1 MKEYFKSI
9 RFRIWITF
17 VAFSLGTIGILLF
30 AQIILTPLFYGRM
43 KTQEYITASNTI
55 KSWMTS
61 DGWSPY
67 LKSDINNLKNAVG
80 QLATTHQFE
89 IIINIPDVS
98 TTIYASRS
106 GGNDILAPNVGN
118 ELKGALLNAK
128 NGTIIT
134 KTENNGM
141 EGVILATYID
151 LGAPT
156 PDFSFGLADS
166 GGEAYALM
174 SDAQAQNG
182 IIAYILIFGYTE
194 PIGTTLSIVNSL
206 SFICSNIILVG
217 ACIVS
222 IMISSHIANPLVKIS
237 KNAGKLITGEFKMEV
252 GKNEYDEIANLTENL
267 NTASAEI
274 EKTETLRR
282 DIMANVSH
290 DLRTPLTMIK
300 AYAEMIRDL
309 SGNNPEKR
317 EKHLQVII
325 DETDRLTLLVSDI
338 LNLSKLESGV
348 TPMNL
353 SVFDFSEHLKEIIN
367 RFSLLDDAKDY
378 QVTLEAEDGII
389 INADQQKIEQ
399 VVYNLV
405 NNAIN
410 YIGEDMQVRVRLFRK
425 GSDAARFEVSD
436 RGVGIP
442 AEKLPYIWDRYYK
455 IDRSE
460 NHKRAVKGTGLGL
473 SIVKNIFKEHGFAY
487 GCDSKPGEGSTFWF
501 EFNIYKPKP
510 KAEEKEL
517 LKP

>member
-43 KTQEYITASNTI
+43 KTQEYMTASDKI

-67 LKSDINNLKNAVG
+67 RKSDISNLKDAVG
-80 QLATTHQFE
+80 KLATTHQFE
-89 IIINIPDVS
+89 IIINLPMVS
-98 TTIYASRS
+98 GTIYASRS
-106 GGNDILAPNVGN
+106 GGNDILAQNVGD
-118 ELKGALLNAK
+118 EIKEALLNAK
-128 NGTIIT
+128 NGTIVT

-141 EGVILATYID
+141 DGVILATYIKAED
-151 LGAPT
+151 LDIGFINSKGENIPII
-156 PDFSFGLADS
+156 PDG
-166 GGEAYALM
+166 
-174 SDAQAQNG
+174 QNEDG
-182 IIAYILIFGYTE
+182 IMAYIFIFGYTE
-194 PIGTTLSIVNSL
+194 PIGTTLSIVNAL
-206 SFICSNIILVG
+206 SFICSNVILVG

-237 KNAGKLITGEFKMEV
+237 KNAGKLITGDFKMEV
-252 GKNEYDEIANLTENL
+252 KKTEYDEIANLTENL
-267 NTASAEI
+267 NAASAEI
-274 EKTETLRR
+274 AKTETLRR
-282 DIMANVSH
+282 DLMANVSH

-325 DETDRLTLLVSDI
+325 DETDRLTLLVNDI

-348 TPMNL
+348 TPMNC
-353 SVFDFSEHLKEIIN
+353 SVFDFSAHLKDIIN
-367 RFSLLDDAKDY
+367 RFSLLDDTKDY
-378 QVTLEAEDGII
+378 HVILEAESGIM

-425 GSDAARFEVSD
+425 DSDTARFEVID

-473 SIVKNIFKEHGFAY
+473 SIVKNIFTEHGFAY
-487 GCDSKPGEGSTFWF
+487 GCDSTLGEGSAFWF
-501 EFNIYKPKP
+501 EFNTNPF
-510 KAEEKEL
+510 
-517 LKP
+517 

>member
-43 KTQEYITASNTI
+43 KTQEYITASDTI
-55 KSWMTS
+55 KSWMMS
-61 DGWSPY
+61 EGWSPY
-67 LKSDINNLKNAVG
+67 RKSDINALKEAVG
-80 QLATTHQFE
+80 NLATTHQFE
-89 IIINIPDVS
+89 IIINMPMVNG
-98 TTIYASRS
+98 TIYASRS
-106 GGNDILAPNVGN
+106 GGNDILAQNVGD
-118 ELKGALLNAK
+118 EVKAALQSAK

-141 EGVILATYID
+141 EGVILATYIKAGD
-151 LGAPT
+151 K
-156 PDFSFGLADS
+156 
-166 GGEAYALM
+166 
-174 SDAQAQNG
+174 AQNVNFG
-182 IIAYILIFGYTE
+182 FVDALNENITVISGDHSEDIMAYIFIFGYTE
-194 PIGTTLSIVNSL
+194 PIGTTLSIVNAL
-206 SFICSNIILVG
+206 SFICSNVILVG

-237 KNAGKLITGEFKMEV
+237 KNADKLITGDFKMEIR
-252 GKNEYDEIANLTENL
+252 KTEYDEIANLTENL
-267 NTASAEI
+267 NAASAEI
-274 EKTETLRR
+274 AKTETLRR
-282 DIMANVSH
+282 DLMANVSH
-290 DLRTPLTMIK
+290 DLKTPLTMIK

-325 DETDRLTLLVSDI
+325 DETDRLTLLVNDI

-348 TPMNL
+348 TPMDP
-353 SVFDFSEHLKEIIN
+353 SVFDFSQHLKDIIS
-367 RFSLLDDAKDY
+367 RFSLLDDTKDY
-378 QVTLEAEDGII
+378 HVILEAEDGIEMY
-389 INADQQKIEQ
+389 ADQQKIEQ

-410 YIGEDMQVRVRLFRK
+410 YIGEDMQVKVRLYRK
-425 GSDAARFEVSD
+425 DNDTARFEVID
-436 RGVGIP
+436 KGVGIP

-455 IDRSE
+455 VDRSE

-473 SIVKNIFKEHGFAY
+473 SIVKNIFIEHGFAY
-487 GCDSKPGEGSTFWF
+487 GCDSKVGEGSAFWF
-501 EFNIYKPKP
+501 EFRIYKPEVKT
-510 KAEEKEL
+510 EEKEL

>member
-30 AQIILTPLFYGRM
+30 AQLILTPLFYGRM
-43 KTQEYITASNTI
+43 KTQEYITASDTI

-61 DGWSPY
+61 EGWSPY
-67 LKSDINNLKNAVG
+67 RMSDVANLKKAVG

-89 IIINIPDVS
+89 IIINMPA
-98 TTIYASRS
+98 TNGTIYASRS
-106 GGNDILAPNVGN
+106 GGNDVLSQNVSD
-118 ELKGALLNAK
+118 EIKQALLNAK
-128 NGTIIT
+128 NGTIVT

-141 EGVILATYID
+141 EGVILATYIKSNHD
-151 LGAPT
+151 TILIE
-156 PDFSFGLADS
+156 FGNDNISA
-166 GGEAYALM
+166 EKA
-174 SDAQAQNG
+174 AQNG
-182 IIAYILIFGYTE
+182 DGILAYIFIFGYTE
-194 PIGTTLSIVNSL
+194 PIGTTLSIVNAI

-237 KNAGKLITGEFKMEV
+237 KNANKLITGEFKMEI
-252 GKNEYDEIANLTENL
+252 KKSEYDEIANLTENL
-267 NTASAEI
+267 NAASAEI

-282 DIMANVSH
+282 DLMANVSH

-317 EKHLQVII
+317 DKHLQVII

-348 TPMNL
+348 TPINY
-353 SVFDFSEHLKEIIN
+353 SVFDFSEHLEGIIS

-378 QVTLEAEDGII
+378 QVALEAESGILL
-389 INADQQKIEQ
+389 NADQQKIEQ

-410 YIGEDMQVRVRLFRK
+410 YVGDDMRVNVRLFRK
-425 GSDAARFEVSD
+425 EGDAARFEVID

-442 AEKLPYIWDRYYK
+442 VEQLPYIWDRYYK

-473 SIVKNIFKEHGFAY
+473 SIVKGILNGHGFVY
-487 GCDSKPGEGSTFWF
+487 GCDSKVGEGSVFWF
-501 EFNIYKPKP
+501 EFKIYKPEIKTE
-510 KAEEKEL
+510 KKEL

>member
-43 KTQEYITASNTI
+43 KTQEYMTASDTI

-61 DGWSPY
+61 DSWSPY
-67 LKSDINNLKNAVG
+67 RKSDINYLKDAVG

-89 IIINIPDVS
+89 IIINLPIVNG
-98 TTIYASRS
+98 TIYASRS
-106 GGNDILAPNVGN
+106 GGNDILAQNVGD
-118 ELKGALLNAK
+118 EVKEALLNAK
-128 NGTIIT
+128 NGTIVT

-141 EGVILATYID
+141 DGVILATYIR
-151 LGAPT
+151 
-156 PDFSFGLADS
+156 
-166 GGEAYALM
+166 
-174 SDAQAQNG
+174 SDAKTSDLDIAFNPNG
-182 IIAYILIFGYTE
+182 ENTAIISGTQGEDEIMAYIFIFGYTE
-194 PIGTTLSIVNSL
+194 PIGTTLSIVNAL
-206 SFICSNIILVG
+206 SFICSNVILVG

-222 IMISSHIANPLVKIS
+222 IMISSHIANPLVKMS
-237 KNAGKLITGEFKMEV
+237 KNAGKLITGDFKMEV
-252 GKNEYDEIANLTENL
+252 KKFEYDEIANLTENL
-267 NTASAEI
+267 NAASAEI
-274 EKTETLRR
+274 AKTETLRR
-282 DIMANVSH
+282 DLMANVSH

-348 TPMNL
+348 TPMNC
-353 SVFDFSEHLKEIIN
+353 SVFDFSAHLKDIIS
-367 RFSLLDDAKDY
+367 RFSLLDDTKDY
-378 QVTLEAEDGII
+378 QVTLEAESGII
-389 INADQQKIEQ
+389 MNADQQKIEQ

-410 YIGEDMQVRVRLFRK
+410 YIGEDMQVKVRLFLK
-425 GSDAARFEVSD
+425 DSDTARFEVID

-442 AEKLPYIWDRYYK
+442 AEQLPYIWDRYYK

-473 SIVKNIFKEHGFAY
+473 SIVKNIFTEHGFAY
-487 GCDSKPGEGSTFWF
+487 GCDSKVGEGSAFWF
-501 EFNIYKPKP
+501 EFKVHKPEIKS
-510 KAEEKEL
+510 EEKEL

>member
-43 KTQEYITASNTI
+43 KTQEYMTASDTI

-67 LKSDINNLKNAVG
+67 RKSDISNLKDAVG
-80 QLATTHQFE
+80 KLATMHQFE
-89 IIINIPDVS
+89 IIINLPMVNG
-98 TTIYASRS
+98 TIYASRS
-106 GGNDILAPNVGN
+106 GGNDILAQNVGD
-118 ELKGALLNAK
+118 EIKEALLNAK
-128 NGTIIT
+128 NGTIVT

-141 EGVILATYID
+141 DGVILATYIKAEELD
-151 LGAPT
+151 IDFINYKGENIPII
-156 PDFSFGLADS
+156 PDG
-166 GGEAYALM
+166 
-174 SDAQAQNG
+174 QNEDG
-182 IIAYILIFGYTE
+182 IMAYIFIFGYTE
-194 PIGTTLSIVNSL
+194 PIGTTLSIVNAL
-206 SFICSNIILVG
+206 SFICSNVILVG

-237 KNAGKLITGEFKMEV
+237 KNAGKLITGDFKMEV
-252 GKNEYDEIANLTENL
+252 KKTEYDEIANLTENL
-267 NTASAEI
+267 NAASAEI
-274 EKTETLRR
+274 AKTETLRR
-282 DIMANVSH
+282 DLMANVSH

-325 DETDRLTLLVSDI
+325 DETDRLTLLVTDI

-348 TPMNL
+348 TPMNC
-353 SVFDFSEHLKEIIN
+353 SVFDFSAHLNDIIS
-367 RFSLLDDAKDY
+367 RFSLLDDTKDY
-378 QVTLEAEDGII
+378 HVILEAESGIM

-425 GSDAARFEVSD
+425 DSDTARFEVID

-487 GCDSKPGEGSTFWF
+487 GCDSKVGEGSAFWF
-501 EFNIYKPKP
+501 EFNTDPF
-510 KAEEKEL
+510 
-517 LKP
+517 

>member
-43 KTQEYITASNTI
+43 KTQEYITASDTI
-55 KSWMTS
+55 KSLMTA
-61 DGWSPY
+61 DNWSPY
-67 LKSDINNLKNAVG
+67 RKSDIKYLKDAVG
-80 QLATTHQFE
+80 ELATTHQFE
-89 IIINIPDVS
+89 IIINIPVVNA
-98 TTIYASRS
+98 TILASRS
-106 GGNDILAPNVGN
+106 GGNDILAQNVGD
-118 ELKGALLNAK
+118 EVKEALLNAK
-128 NGTIIT
+128 NGIVVT
-134 KTENNGM
+134 KTENNGI
-141 EGVILATYID
+141 EGVILATYIK
-151 LGAPT
+151 
-156 PDFSFGLADS
+156 
-166 GGEAYALM
+166 
-174 SDAQAQNG
+174 SDAEASDLNIAFIDPSDENTAVISGTQGADG
-182 IIAYILIFGYTE
+182 IMAYIFIFGYTE
-194 PIGTTLSIVNSL
+194 PIGTTLSIVNAL
-206 SFICSNIILVG
+206 SFICSNVILVG

-222 IMISSHIANPLVKIS
+222 IMISSHIANPLVKMS
-237 KNAGKLITGEFKMEV
+237 KNAGKLITGDFKMEV
-252 GKNEYDEIANLTENL
+252 KKFEYDEIANLTENL
-267 NTASAEI
+267 NAASAEI
-274 EKTETLRR
+274 AKTETLRR
-282 DIMANVSH
+282 DLMANVSH

-348 TPMNL
+348 TPMNC
-353 SVFDFSEHLKEIIN
+353 SVFDFSAHLKDIIS
-367 RFSLLDDAKDY
+367 RFSLLDDTKDY
-378 QVTLEAEDGII
+378 QVTIEAEDGII

-410 YIGEDMQVRVRLFRK
+410 YIGDDMQVKVRLYRK
-425 GSDAARFEVSD
+425 DADKARFEVID
-436 RGVGIP
+436 KGVGIP
-442 AEKLPYIWDRYYK
+442 EEQLPYIWDRYYK

-473 SIVKNIFKEHGFAY
+473 SIVKGIFVSHGFAY
-487 GCDSKPGEGSTFWF
+487 GCDSKVGEGSMFWF
-501 EFNIYKPKP
+501 EFGMYKPEIKT
-510 KAEEKEL
+510 EEKEL

>member
-17 VAFSLGTIGILLF
+17 VAFSLGTMGILLF

-43 KTQEYITASNTI
+43 KTQEYITASDTI
-55 KSWMTS
+55 KSWVTS

-67 LKSDINNLKNAVG
+67 SISDTQALKNSVG

-89 IIINIPDVS
+89 IIINLPA
-98 TTIYASRS
+98 TNGTIYASRS
-106 GGNDILAPNVGN
+106 GGNDILANTVN
-118 ELKGALLNAK
+118 DEIKNALLKAK

-134 KTENNGM
+134 KMDNNGD
-141 EGVILATYID
+141 EGVILATYVKKYDEI
-151 LGAPT
+151 A
-156 PDFSFGLADS
+156 
-166 GGEAYALM
+166 
-174 SDAQAQNG
+174 
-182 IIAYILIFGYTE
+182 AYIFIFGYTE
-194 PIGTTLSIVNSL
+194 PIGTTLSIVNTL
-206 SFICSNIILVG
+206 SFICSNVILVG

-237 KNAGKLITGEFKMEV
+237 RNADKLITGEFNMKI
-252 GKNEYDEIANLTENL
+252 KKTEYDEIATLTENL
-267 NTASAEI
+267 NAASAEI
-274 EKTETLRR
+274 SKTETLRR

-348 TPMNL
+348 MPINY
-353 SVFDFSEHLKEIIN
+353 SVFNFSEHLKGIIS

-378 QVTLEAEDGII
+378 QVTLEEDEGIML
-389 INADQQKIEQ
+389 NADQQKIEQ

-410 YIGEDMQVRVRLFRK
+410 YMGDDMQVHVRLFRK
-425 GSDAARFEVSD
+425 TQDTARFEVAD
-436 RGVGIP
+436 KGVGIP
-442 AEKLPYIWDRYYK
+442 DEQLPYIWDRYYK

-460 NHKRAVKGTGLGL
+460 NHKRAIKGTGLGL
-473 SIVKNIFKEHGFAY
+473 SIIKNILNSHGFVY
-487 GCDSKPGEGSTFWF
+487 GCDSKLGEGSIFWF
-501 EFNIYKPKP
+501 EFNIHKETK
-510 KAEEKEL
+510 KEEKEL